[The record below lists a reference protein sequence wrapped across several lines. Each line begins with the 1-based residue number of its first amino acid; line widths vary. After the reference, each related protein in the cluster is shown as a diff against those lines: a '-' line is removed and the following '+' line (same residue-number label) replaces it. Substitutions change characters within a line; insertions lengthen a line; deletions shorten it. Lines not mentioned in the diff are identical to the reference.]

1 MGTDPQRRMLNPSRE
16 SDWEDRKEFLYDLYM
31 LKNLSLAK
39 VVEEMS
45 VVHSFRA
52 SERMYKRRFMKW
64 EWFKYSTKR
73 FQATSSKPGS
83 KVEICKGKTTR
94 QTRRHRQKRE
104 NHQNCDMHRGSSGLS
119 DDPLRVPRVSLRD
132 MGCENQPRTTLL
144 STAPV
149 ARWDLPRRMTE
160 WTAKSEKSLL
170 AMSHCLNE
178 PITLD
183 EPTTTA
189 NSRCPSTA
197 DDHFDVGG
205 PPTPRQDTIM
215 NPATLLPMEICVNSV
230 PILSGRGAN
239 LHNIGDLTSLPANEG
254 SQNLTAADYEVK
266 DLIGS
271 QALATI
277 ISACISLFSAGLTLT
292 LSPKISMYVCITQV
306 HPRKA
311 AYSGCRGMKSF
322 FDKDNQLGY
331 EKNLQQNKSRPLPL
345 RAVHIASYMDT
356 ESFTG
361 VDDLTESLN
370 EAHEQICQLQSTLA
384 GLTRAMQEF
393 RGCRHDGGIL

>member
-52 SERMYKRRFMKW
+52 
-64 EWFKYSTKR
+64 
-73 FQATSSKPGS
+73 
-83 KVEICKGKTTR
+83 
-94 QTRRHRQKRE
+94 
-104 NHQNCDMHRGSSGLS
+104 
-119 DDPLRVPRVSLRD
+119 
-132 MGCENQPRTTLL
+132 
-144 STAPV
+144 
-149 ARWDLPRRMTE
+149 
-160 WTAKSEKSLL
+160 
-170 AMSHCLNE
+170 
-178 PITLD
+178 
-183 EPTTTA
+183 
-189 NSRCPSTA
+189 RCPSTA

-292 LSPKISMYVCITQV
+292 LSPKISM
-306 HPRKA
+306 
-311 AYSGCRGMKSF
+311 GMKSF